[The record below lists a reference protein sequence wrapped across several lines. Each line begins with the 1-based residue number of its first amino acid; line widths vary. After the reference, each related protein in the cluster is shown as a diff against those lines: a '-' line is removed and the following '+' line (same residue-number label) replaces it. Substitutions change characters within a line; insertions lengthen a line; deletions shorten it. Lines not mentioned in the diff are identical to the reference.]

1 MADKTE
7 YRFLGGSGLKVSN
20 ICLGTMTFGDWMLL
34 PGQCDEAASHAIL
47 NRYVELGGNFI
58 DTADVYAEGRS
69 EEIIGSWLEKQQREK
84 FVIATKVRF
93 TSGKGINGLG
103 LSRHHIMQSIDDSL
117 RRLRT
122 DYVDLYQIHDWD
134 EATPIEET
142 LLALNDLVRAG
153 KVRYLGASNVTG
165 WQLQKIVE
173 LSKSMGLNKWI
184 SLQVAYNLLCRGI
197 EWELAEVCR
206 REGIGIIPWSPLNG
220 GLLTGKFKREDDAP
234 EGTRIALFTKKEIQ
248 EDHES
253 IPNFE
258 RIKKDDKTWK
268 IIDVTKNTAEAHGK
282 TPAQVAIRWLLQK
295 DVVSSVIIGAK
306 TLQQLED
313 NMGASTGWE
322 ITEEQ
327 MAELDTV
334 SQMEPTYPYR
344 SMNIDRVR
352 KNLCQ

>member
-1 MADKTE
+1 MAGKTE

-20 ICLGTMTFGDWMLL
+20 ICLGTMTFGDWTLL

-47 NRYVELGGNFI
+47 DRYVELGGNFL
-58 DTADVYAEGRS
+58 DTADMYAEGRS

-84 FVIATKVRF
+84 FIVATKVRF
-93 TSGKGINGLG
+93 GKGINGVG

-117 RRLRT
+117 HRLRT
-122 DYVDLYQIHDWD
+122 DYVDLYQIHMWD
-134 EATPIEET
+134 EAVPIEET
-142 LLALNDLVRAG
+142 LSALNDLVRVG
-153 KVRYLGASNVTG
+153 KVHYLGASNVTG

-184 SLQVAYNLLCRGI
+184 SLQVEYNLLCRGI
-197 EWELAEVCR
+197 EWELVDVCR
-206 REGIGIIPWSPLNG
+206 REGIGIIPWSPLKG

-234 EGTRIALFTKKEIQ
+234 EGTRIAVVTKKGMDLEGAP
-248 EDHES
+248 D
-253 IPNFE
+253 FE

-268 IIDVTKNTAEAHGK
+268 IIDVTKKAAEAHGK

-313 NMGASTGWE
+313 NMGAATGWE
-322 ITEEQ
+322 ITGET

-344 SMNIDRVR
+344 LLARMNSDRVR

>member
-7 YRFLGGSGLKVSN
+7 YRFLGGSGLKVSS
-20 ICLGTMTFGDWMLL
+20 ICLGTMTFGDWALL

-47 NRYVELGGNFI
+47 DRYVELGGNFI

-69 EEIIGSWLEKQQREK
+69 EEIIGSWLEKQQRDK
-84 FVIATKVRF
+84 FVVATKVRSN
-93 TSGKGINGLG
+93 TRKDINRQG

-117 RRLRT
+117 RRLHT
-122 DYVDLYQIHDWD
+122 DYVDLYQIHMWD
-134 EATPIEET
+134 EAVPIEET

-165 WQLQKIVE
+165 WQLQKIVD

-184 SLQVAYNLLCRGI
+184 SLQVRHIWFYNEQFQDIFAEHRPYLALHKSTVKKKSAYN
-197 EWELAEVCR
+197 EPAET
-206 REGIGIIPWSPLNG
+206 N
-220 GLLTGKFKREDDAP
+220 
-234 EGTRIALFTKKEIQ
+234 
-248 EDHES
+248 
-253 IPNFE
+253 
-258 RIKKDDKTWK
+258 
-268 IIDVTKNTAEAHGK
+268 GK
-282 TPAQVAIRWLLQK
+282 TLAQVAIRWLLQK

-313 NMGASTGWE
+313 NMGAATGWE
-322 ITEEQ
+322 IAEEQ

-344 SMNIDRVR
+344 MITSRNRDRVR